1 MSRLLFVFVLFATP
15 LAGQVRAPKKPAN
28 PPPAPRLKDG
38 TPNLGPVEP
47 NKGYWAPQQYQDY
60 TAIAEPKEIPYQ
72 QWARE
77 LANYRKVETAS
88 KYDPQGFCLPPAGPR
103 MMTTPYPMEIIQLP
117 EQKRIL
123 MIYEGGAHVWRL
135 IYMDG
140 RSHPE
145 GDALNPT
152 WMGHSVGHWDGD
164 TLVIDT
170 VGFNEGTWID
180 MGGKPHTDQL
190 HLIERL
196 TRTDLYTLHYEATID
211 DPAAYN
217 APWKVRFDVTWDP
230 NGQIQEYIC
239 QENNLWKDRVSG
251 NSRIHLDSR

>member
-88 KYDPQGFCLPPAGPR
+88 KVRPPGILPAARRTSNDDDSLSDGDHP
-103 MMTTPYPMEIIQLP
+103 P

-152 WMGHSVGHWDGD
+152 WMGHSVGRWDGD

-196 TRTDLYTLHYEATID
+196 TRTDLYTLHCEATID